1 MPDIVRHFYFRPFR
15 LWPEIYSGSTDCLHS
30 YGSICTL
37 YRMAARHC
45 LIRQICIT
53 PDTVYFMEKKI
64 TKLLVANRGEI
75 AIRVLRA
82 CTELEIRTVAIFTF
96 EDRYSL
102 HRYKADEAYQV
113 GRDDDPL
120 KPYLDIEAIIGVA
133 RSCGADAIHPGYGF
147 LSENFTFA
155 RRCREEGIIFIGPDP
170 EVMQQLGDKV
180 LAKNIARRCNVPQIE
195 SSREELSSLE
205 IAQAEAARIG
215 FPVMLKAAA
224 GGGGRGMRVIRT
236 AAELE
241 KSFPEAKR
249 EAKNAFGDDTVFFEK
264 FIDQPK
270 HIEVQIVADRHGN
283 VVHLYE
289 RDCSLQRRFQKIVEV
304 APSFDLPLSTRQ
316 QLYDYAVTLCR
327 EVGYNNVGTVEFL
340 VDGQGQV
347 YFIEVNPRIQVEHTV
362 TEMVTGFD
370 IVKTQIRIAEG
381 YELHG
386 PVIGLPEQAK
396 IPLNGFAIQ
405 CRITTEDP
413 ENDFMPDYGTVLAY
427 RSAEGFGI
435 RLDEGSVYNGV
446 KISPFFDSLLVKV
459 TAHST
464 SVRDAV
470 QKLRRAL
477 TEFRIRGVKTNIRF
491 LLNIIT
497 HPEFI
502 AGHATVNFLQ
512 QHPEVFTYRTAQ
524 DRGTRIL
531 RYLADISVNGHA
543 DVKHPDKNKT
553 FEKPIELPFDK
564 ERGFTDGT
572 KQLLEKLGPEAFAQ
586 WLLQEKQIHYT
597 DTTFR
602 DAHQSLLATRVRTI
616 DMLKAASSFAQHFP
630 QVFSMEVWG
639 GATFDVCMRFLY
651 EDPWER
657 LRLLRAAIPNIL
669 LQMLLRGANAVGYKA
684 YPDNLVEAFVAK
696 SWEAGIDVFRIFDSL
711 NWMPNME
718 KSIQAVRT
726 QTKAL
731 AEVAMCYTGDIQDRS
746 RTKYTLQYYKQF
758 ARDIENSGAHI
769 LAIKDMSGLLKPMA
783 AYELVSE
790 LKQTV
795 KIPIHLH
802 THDTSSLQ
810 AATYLKAIE
819 AGVDVVDGAIGALSG
834 LTSQPNLNAL
844 VEMMRF
850 QERDQPFDIVM
861 LNHHS
866 TYWET
871 VREFYYPFE
880 SGLKASSAEV
890 FYHEIP
896 GGQYSN
902 LKPQAQSLGLG
913 DRMEEIKRAYR
924 DVNALF
930 GDIVKVTPSSKVVG
944 DMALF
949 MVSNDL
955 KKEDILER
963 GQTLSFP
970 ESVVSLFKGD
980 IGQPVGGF
988 DPKLQK
994 IILKDIQPY
1003 TERPNEHLEPVDFA
1017 AVFSDFKKR
1026 FGEGVTD
1033 TDLLSWLLYPKVFE
1047 EYWEKRKAYGN
1058 LMPVPTLNFFYGL
1071 RNDEEVLITID
1082 KGKSILVRLLT
1093 CSEPDS
1099 DGKRKVFLRL
1109 NGQTRIIEVQDA
1121 LVKTVSHE
1129 NEKAEK
1135 SNPSHIAAP
1144 LQGKLSQFLIKEGQ
1158 EVKMNQPL
1166 FVIEAMKMETT
1177 ITANRTGKVGRLVLP
1192 AGKMVKADDLVLT
1205 LE

>member
-1 MPDIVRHFYFRPFR
+1 
-15 LWPEIYSGSTDCLHS
+15 
-30 YGSICTL
+30 
-37 YRMAARHC
+37 
-45 LIRQICIT
+45 
-53 PDTVYFMEKKI
+53 MEKKI
-64 TKLLVANRGEI
+64 AKLLVANRGEI

-82 CTELEIRTVAIFTF
+82 CSELEIRTVAIYTF

-120 KPYLDIEAIIGVA
+120 KPYLDIEAILAIA
-133 RSCGADAIHPGYGF
+133 RDCGAEAIHPGYGF
-147 LSENFTFA
+147 LSENYHFA
-155 RRCREEGIIFIGPDP
+155 QRCREEGIVFIGPDP

-180 LAKNIARRCNVPQIE
+180 LAKNIARKCGVPMIE
-195 SSREELSSLE
+195 SSQVPLDSLE
-205 IAQAEAARIG
+205 AAQAEAARIG
-215 FPVMLKAAA
+215 FPLMLKAAA
-224 GGGGRGMRVIRT
+224 GGGGRGMRVIRSGE
-236 AAELE
+236 ELE
-241 KSFPEAKR
+241 KSFPEARR

-264 FIDQPK
+264 FIEQPK
-270 HIEVQIVADRHGN
+270 HIEVQVVADRHGN
-283 VVHLYE
+283 VMHLYE

-304 APSFDLPLSTRQ
+304 APAFDLPQQSRQ
-316 QLYDYAVTLCR
+316 KLYDYAVQLCR

-340 VDGQGQV
+340 VDTDGEV

-381 YELHG
+381 YPLHG
-386 PVIGLPEQAK
+386 EVIGFPAQDAV
-396 IPLNGFAIQ
+396 PLNGYAIQ

-459 TAHST
+459 TAHSST
-464 SVRDAV
+464 VRDAV

-477 TEFRIRGVKTNIRF
+477 NEFRIRGVKTNIRF

-502 AGHATVNFLQ
+502 AGRSTVNFLQ

-531 RYLADISVNGHA
+531 RYLADISVNGHP
-543 DVKHPDKNKT
+543 DVKHPDKRKV
-553 FEKPIELPFDK
+553 FEKPIDLPFDK
-564 ERGFTDGT
+564 ERGFADGT
-572 KQLLEKLGPEAFAQ
+572 KQLLQRLGPEGLAQ
-586 WLLQEKQIHYT
+586 WLLQEKPIHYT
-597 DTTFR
+597 DTTYR
-602 DAHQSLLATRVRTI
+602 DAHQSLLATRVRTT

-630 QVFSMEVWG
+630 QTFSMEVWG

-684 YPDNLVEAFVAK
+684 YPDNLVEEFVVK
-696 SWEAGIDVFRIFDSL
+696 SWETGIDVFRIFDSL

-718 KSIQAVRT
+718 KSIGAVRMKT
-726 QTKAL
+726 GAV
-731 AEVAMCYTGDIQDRS
+731 AEVAMCYTGDIQDPS

-758 ARDIENSGAHI
+758 ARDIENAGAHI
-769 LAIKDMSGLLKPMA
+769 LAVKDMSGLLKPMA

-850 QERDQPFDIVM
+850 QERELPYDIET
-861 LNHHS
+861 LNKHS
-866 TYWET
+866 TYWEA
-871 VREFYYPFE
+871 VREYYYPFE

-913 DRMEEIKRAYR
+913 DHMEDIKKAYR
-924 DVNALF
+924 EVNELF

-949 MVSNDL
+949 MVSNNL
-955 KKEDILER
+955 RKEDILER
-963 GQTLSFP
+963 GHTLSFP
-970 ESVVSLFKGD
+970 ESVVSLFRGD

-988 DPKLQK
+988 DPTLQK
-994 IILKDIQPY
+994 IILRDIVPY
-1003 TERPNEHLEPVDFA
+1003 TERPNEHLEPVDFEA
-1017 AVFSDFKKR
+1017 TFADFKKL
-1026 FGEGVTD
+1026 FGEAVTEK
-1033 TDLLSWLLYPKVFE
+1033 DLLSWLLYPKVFE
-1047 EYWEKRKAYGN
+1047 EYWQKRQAYGE
-1058 LMPVPTLNFFYGL
+1058 LWPLPTPNFFYGL
-1071 RNDEEVLITID
+1071 RNDEEVLINID
-1082 KGKSILVRLLT
+1082 RGKSILVRLLT
-1093 CSEPDS
+1093 CSEPDAE
-1099 DGKRKVFLRL
+1099 GKRKVFLRL
-1109 NGQTRIIEVQDA
+1109 NGQTRIMEVQDA
-1121 LVKTVSHE
+1121 SIKTVVVE
-1129 NEKAEK
+1129 NEKAQK
-1135 SNPSHIAAP
+1135 NNPGHIAAP

-1158 EVKMNQPL
+1158 EVKLNQPL

-1177 ITANRTGKVGRLVLP
+1177 ITATRTGKVGRLVLP

>member
-1 MPDIVRHFYFRPFR
+1 
-15 LWPEIYSGSTDCLHS
+15 
-30 YGSICTL
+30 
-37 YRMAARHC
+37 
-45 LIRQICIT
+45 
-53 PDTVYFMEKKI
+53 MEKKI
-64 TKLLVANRGEI
+64 AKLLVANRGEI

-82 CTELEIRTVAIFTF
+82 CSELEIRTVAIYTF

-120 KPYLDIEAIIGVA
+120 KPYLDIEAILAIA
-133 RSCGADAIHPGYGF
+133 RDCGADAIHPGYGF
-147 LSENFTFA
+147 LSENYHFA
-155 RRCREEGIIFIGPDP
+155 QRCREEGIVFVGPDP

-180 LAKNIARRCNVPQIE
+180 LAKTIARECGVPMIE
-195 SSREELSSLE
+195 SSRVPLDSLE
-205 IAQAEAARIG
+205 TAQAEAARIG
-215 FPVMLKAAA
+215 FPLMLKAAA
-224 GGGGRGMRVIRT
+224 GGGGRGMRVIRSGQ
-236 AAELE
+236 ELE

-249 EAKNAFGDDTVFFEK
+249 EARNAFGDDTVFFEK
-264 FIDQPK
+264 FIEQPK
-270 HIEVQIVADRHGN
+270 HIEVQVVADRHGN
-283 VVHLYE
+283 VMHLYE

-304 APSFDLPLSTRQ
+304 APAFNLPQQSRQ
-316 QLYDYAVTLCR
+316 KLYDYAVQLCR
-327 EVGYNNVGTVEFL
+327 AVGYNNVGTVEFL
-340 VDGQGQV
+340 VDTDGEV

-381 YELHG
+381 HALNG
-386 PVIGLPEQAK
+386 DVIGFPAQDAV
-396 IPLNGFAIQ
+396 PLNGFAIQ

-459 TAHST
+459 TAHSST
-464 SVRDAV
+464 VHDAV

-502 AGHATVNFLQ
+502 AGRSTVNFLQ
-512 QHPEVFTYRTAQ
+512 MHPEVFTYRTSQ

-531 RYLADISVNGHA
+531 RYLADISVNGHP
-543 DVKHPDKNKT
+543 DVKHPDKNKV

-564 ERGFTDGT
+564 ERGFADGT
-572 KQLLEKLGPEAFAQ
+572 KQLLQRLGPEGLAQ
-586 WLLQEKQIHYT
+586 WLLQEKAIHYT
-597 DTTFR
+597 DTTYR
-602 DAHQSLLATRVRTI
+602 DAHQSLLATRVRTT
-616 DMLKAASSFAQHFP
+616 DMLKAASSFAQYFP
-630 QVFSMEVWG
+630 QTFSMEVWG

-684 YPDNLVEAFVAK
+684 YPDNLVEQFVVK

-718 KSIQAVRT
+718 KSIGAVRMK
-726 QTKAL
+726 TKGI
-731 AEVAMCYTGDIQDRS
+731 AEVAMCYTGDIQDPQ

-758 ARDIENSGAHI
+758 ARDIENAGAHI

-850 QERDQPFDIVM
+850 QERENPYDVEM
-861 LNHHS
+861 LHRHS
-866 TYWET
+866 TYWEA

-913 DRMEEIKRAYR
+913 DRMEDIKKTYR
-924 DVNALF
+924 EVNALF

-955 KKEDILER
+955 TKEDILAR
-963 GQTLSFP
+963 GHELSFP
-970 ESVVSLFKGD
+970 ESVVSLFRGD

-988 DPKLQK
+988 DPKLQQ
-994 IILKDIQPY
+994 IILRDIVPY
-1003 TERPNEHLEPVDFA
+1003 TERPNEHLEPVDFEA
-1017 AVFSDFKKR
+1017 TFTDFKR
-1026 FGEGVTD
+1026 LFGESVTEN
-1033 TDLLSWLLYPKVFE
+1033 DLLSWLLYPKVFE
-1047 EYWEKRKAYGN
+1047 EYWQKRKAYGE
-1058 LMPVPTLNFFYGL
+1058 LWPVPTPNFFYGL
-1071 RNDEEVLITID
+1071 RNDEEVLIPID

-1099 DGKRKVFLRL
+1099 EGKRKVFLRL
-1109 NGQTRIIEVQDA
+1109 NGQTRIIEVQDTSI
-1121 LVKTVSHE
+1121 KTVLAE
-1129 NEKAEK
+1129 NEKAQK
-1135 SNPSHIAAP
+1135 DNPGHIAAP

-1158 EVKMNQPL
+1158 EVKLNQPL

-1177 ITANRTGKVGRLVLP
+1177 ITATRTGKVGRLVLP